1 MLRGKFLRLLNSE
14 VLHFKNL
21 VRLLILREA
30 LSSGVDGYWLT
41 GRQNCRKTVELYLK
55 RGTNSVK
62 KKKKTVYLGRKPKVI
77 RVGVGERGLI
87 NVIFCFSQQGV
98 PTTVFVKYLF
108 G

>member
-14 VLHFKNL
+14 VLHLKNV

-62 KKKKTVYLGRKPKVI
+62 KKKNKVYLGGKVI
-77 RVGVGERGLI
+77 RVGVGEGA
-87 NVIFCFSQQGV
+87 
-98 PTTVFVKYLF
+98 
-108 G
+108 

>member
-1 MLRGKFLRLLNSE
+1 MKTNENIDPQSRIFYRCLYVEGKFLRLLNSE

-77 RVGVGERGLI
+77 RVGVGERA
-87 NVIFCFSQQGV
+87 
-98 PTTVFVKYLF
+98 
-108 G
+108 

>member
-77 RVGVGERGLI
+77 RVGVGEGA
-87 NVIFCFSQQGV
+87 
-98 PTTVFVKYLF
+98 
-108 G
+108 

>member
-1 MLRGKFLRLLNSE
+1 MYVEGKFLRLLNSE
-14 VLHFKNL
+14 VLRLKNL

-62 KKKKTVYLGRKPKVI
+62 KKKKTVYLAGKVI
-77 RVGVGERGLI
+77 RVGVGEGA
-87 NVIFCFSQQGV
+87 
-98 PTTVFVKYLF
+98 
-108 G
+108 